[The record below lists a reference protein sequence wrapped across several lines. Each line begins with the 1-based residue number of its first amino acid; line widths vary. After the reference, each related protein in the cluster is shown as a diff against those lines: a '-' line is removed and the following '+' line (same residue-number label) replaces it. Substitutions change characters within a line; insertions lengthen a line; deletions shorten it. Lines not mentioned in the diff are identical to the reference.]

1 LQQPWLGVAPPPH
14 HQLEHADLQWCIT
27 APAST
32 LHVPASAAAA
42 SSSSS
47 ATAIMATALLLMLTS
62 FLPAII
68 VGS

>member
-42 SSSSS
+42 SS